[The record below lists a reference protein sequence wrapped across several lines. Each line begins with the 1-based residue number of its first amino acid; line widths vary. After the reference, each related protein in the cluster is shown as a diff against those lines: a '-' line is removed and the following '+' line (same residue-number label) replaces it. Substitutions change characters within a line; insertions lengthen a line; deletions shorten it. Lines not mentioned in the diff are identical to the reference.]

1 MESAATVVSV
11 IIYIF
16 LTRTF
21 TLSHSGRERQHT
33 LNPMLQLL
41 SGVTSLLFV
50 VFSRTKTVTIKGSSQ
65 QMDPL
70 DEFLSLAS
78 S

>member
-1 MESAATVVSV
+1 MASATTVVSLIV
-11 IIYIF
+11 YLF
-16 LTRTF
+16 LTCTF
-21 TLSHSGRERQHT
+21 TLPHSGRESQHT

-41 SGVTSLLFV
+41 SGVTSFLFLV
-50 VFSRTKTVTIKGSSQ
+50 SSRTKTVTIKGSSQ